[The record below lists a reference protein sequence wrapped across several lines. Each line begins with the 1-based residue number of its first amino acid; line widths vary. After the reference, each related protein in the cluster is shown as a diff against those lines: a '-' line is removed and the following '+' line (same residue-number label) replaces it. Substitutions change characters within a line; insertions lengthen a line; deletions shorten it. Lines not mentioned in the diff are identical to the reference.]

1 MTKLRVVV
9 LLVVVALLLF
19 PALALADEP
28 PEPPCRFYGTVT
40 VDGAA
45 VTDGTVITATIE
57 GDQLTTATPAEGYG
71 TSSCYAIKIGL
82 DTGYTEGATVTFMIG
97 DRAAAQTGTWTQGGN
112 VEVDLTAGQAGPS
125 QAGGITDVQVAS
137 LAAGS
142 DPTVDWNPASGVLTL
157 GIPDGAAGSA
167 GSDGATGAK
176 GSQGEEG
183 AGAPGGIALPVVALV
198 IAAIAVGVAVMS
210 MRRRI

>member
-9 LLVVVALLLF
+9 LLAVVALLLF
-19 PALALADEP
+19 PALALADTP

-45 VTDGTVITATIE
+45 VADGTVITAMIE
-57 GDQLTTATPAEGYG
+57 GDQLTTATPAEGYS
-71 TSSCYAIKIGL
+71 TSTYAIKIGV
-82 DTGYTEGATVTFMIG
+82 DTEYTEGATVTFMIG
-97 DRAAAQTGTWTQGGN
+97 ARAAAQTGTWAKGAN
-112 VEVDLTAGQAGPS
+112 VEVNLSAGQAGP
-125 QAGGITDVQVAS
+125 QAGAITDVQVTS

-142 DPTVDWNPASGVLTL
+142 DPTVDWDPVSGVLTL
-157 GIPDGAAGSA
+157 GIPDGATGPAGAA
-167 GSDGATGAK
+167 GADGP
-176 GSQGEEG
+176 QGEEG

-198 IAAIAVGVAVMS
+198 IAVIAVGVAVMS

>member
-9 LLVVVALLLF
+9 LLAVVALLLF
-19 PALALADEP
+19 PALALADTP

-45 VTDGTVITATIE
+45 VADGTVITAMIE
-57 GDQLTTATPAEGYG
+57 GDQLTTATPAEGYS
-71 TSSCYAIKIGL
+71 TSTYAIKIGV
-82 DTGYTEGATVTFMIG
+82 DTEYTEGATVTFMIG
-97 DRAAAQTGTWTQGGN
+97 DRAAAQTGTWAKGGN
-112 VEVDLTAGQAGPS
+112 IEVNLTAGQAGP
-125 QAGGITDVQVAS
+125 QAGAITDVQVTS

-142 DPTVDWNPASGVLTL
+142 DPTVDWDPVSGVLTL
-157 GIPDGAAGSA
+157 GIPDGATGPAGAA
-167 GSDGATGAK
+167 GAEGP
-176 GSQGEEG
+176 QGEEG

-198 IAAIAVGVAVMS
+198 IAVIAVGVAVMS

>member
-9 LLVVVALLLF
+9 LLAVVALLLL
-19 PALALADEP
+19 PALALADTP

-45 VTDGTVITATIE
+45 VADGTVITAMIE
-57 GDQLTTATPAEGYG
+57 GDQLTTATPAEGYSAS
-71 TSSCYAIKIGL
+71 TYALKIGV
-82 DTGYTEGATVTFMIG
+82 DTEYTEGATVTFMIG
-97 DRAAAQTGTWTQGGN
+97 DRAAAQTGTWTKGGN
-112 VEVDLTAGQAGPS
+112 VEVNLTAGQAGP
-125 QAGGITDVQVAS
+125 QGGAITDVQVTS

-142 DPTVDWNPASGVLTL
+142 DPTVAWDPVSGVLTL
-157 GIPDGAAGSA
+157 GIPDGATGPAGAA
-167 GSDGATGAK
+167 GADGP
-176 GSQGEEG
+176 QGEEG

-198 IAAIAVGVAVMS
+198 IAVIAVGVAVMS

>member
-9 LLVVVALLLF
+9 LLAVVALLLF
-19 PALALADEP
+19 PALALADTP

-45 VTDGTVITATIE
+45 VADGTVITAMIG
-57 GDQLTTATPAEGYG
+57 GDQLTTATPAEGYS
-71 TSSCYAIKIGL
+71 TSTYAIKIGV
-82 DTGYTEGATVTFMIG
+82 DTEYTEGATVTFMIG
-97 DRAAAQTGTWTQGGN
+97 DRAAAQTGTWTKGAN
-112 VEVDLTAGQAGPS
+112 VEVNLSAGQAGP
-125 QAGGITDVQVAS
+125 QAGAITDVQVTS

-142 DPTVDWNPASGVLTL
+142 DPTVDWDPVSGVLTL
-157 GIPDGAAGSA
+157 GIPDGATGPAGAA
-167 GSDGATGAK
+167 GDDG
-176 GSQGEEG
+176 QPGEEG

-198 IAAIAVGVAVMS
+198 IAVIAVGVAVMS

>member
-9 LLVVVALLLF
+9 LLAVVALLLF
-19 PALALADEP
+19 PALALADTP

-45 VTDGTVITATIE
+45 VADGTVITAMIG
-57 GDQLTTATPAEGYG
+57 GDQLTTATPAEGYS
-71 TSSCYAIKIGL
+71 TSTYAIKIGV
-82 DTGYTEGATVTFMIG
+82 DTEYTEGATVTFMIG
-97 DRAAAQTGTWTQGGN
+97 DRAAAQTGTWAKGAN
-112 VEVDLTAGQAGPS
+112 IEVNLSAGQAGP
-125 QAGGITDVQVAS
+125 QAGAITDVQVTS

-142 DPTVDWNPASGVLTL
+142 DPTVDWDPVSGVLTL
-157 GIPDGAAGSA
+157 GIPDGATGPAGAA
-167 GSDGATGAK
+167 GADGP
-176 GSQGEEG
+176 QGEEG

-198 IAAIAVGVAVMS
+198 IAVIAVGVAVMS

>member
-9 LLVVVALLLF
+9 LLAVVALLLF
-19 PALALADEP
+19 PALALADTP

-45 VTDGTVITATIE
+45 VADGTVITAMIE
-57 GDQLTTATPAEGYG
+57 GDQLTTATPAEGYS
-71 TSSCYAIKIGL
+71 TSTYAIKIGV
-82 DTGYTEGATVTFMIG
+82 DTEYTEGATVTFMIG
-97 DRAAAQTGTWTQGGN
+97 DRAAAQTGTWAKGDN
-112 VEVDLTAGQAGPS
+112 VEVNLTAGQAGP
-125 QAGGITDVQVAS
+125 QAGAITDVQVTS

-142 DPTVDWNPASGVLTL
+142 DPTVDWDPVSGVLTL
-157 GIPDGAAGSA
+157 GIPDGATGPAGAA
-167 GSDGATGAK
+167 GADGP
-176 GSQGEEG
+176 QGEEG

-198 IAAIAVGVAVMS
+198 IAVIAVGVAVMS